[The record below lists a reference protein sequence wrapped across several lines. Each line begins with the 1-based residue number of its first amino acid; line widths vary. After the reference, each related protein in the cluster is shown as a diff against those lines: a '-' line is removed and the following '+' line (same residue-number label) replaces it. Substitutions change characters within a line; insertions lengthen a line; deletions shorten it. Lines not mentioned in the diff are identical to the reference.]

1 MKKILIFSY
10 NPVPTKQYTTVEGSG
25 LRFWRMAKALISKGY
40 NDITI
45 AVWEKFPQEINAVEG
60 VKLVNFNDNPIE
72 LKELCRGFDTAIFTC
87 AMGNLSL
94 AIYDAI
100 DPNSR
105 VIVDAYSPMYV
116 EFLTK
121 SQDAAEDRVLVD
133 VYRGYAQVFDR
144 ILIGADHI
152 LIANDNQKH
161 FYRGVLGGIG
171 ALPEHDD
178 ARFVHLPAFVEK
190 DAHASKRIKLTD
202 KVNVLWFGGVYPWFD
217 ISDVIAIFQ
226 DVEIQRLATLT
237 IVGGSN
243 PFYPKDNMRYNG
255 KYIQAVETAK
265 KHNLTDKVV
274 FFKDWVQYSER
285 IEKAFNPA
293 DIAISMN
300 SDFIENEYS
309 FRLRVADL
317 VGNGVPILTNGGD
330 FLGEELIKSGVAFKI
345 DVSSKEKLLSGVK
358 KVLSDRKKLEKA
370 RQLLRDD
377 LFEDVHI
384 DKYINNLACAIESDK
399 PLRKKH
405 DENIFIDTVDAY
417 IDHPVTPEV
426 PSITDISL
434 DDIKNVTTIKIARVL
449 GRRLRKSAIDRL
461 RARLVRR

>member
-1 MKKILIFSY
+1 
-10 NPVPTKQYTTVEGSG
+10 
-25 LRFWRMAKALISKGY
+25 
-40 NDITI
+40 
-45 AVWEKFPQEINAVEG
+45 
-60 VKLVNFNDNPIE
+60 
-72 LKELCRGFDTAIFTC
+72 
-87 AMGNLSL
+87 
-94 AIYDAI
+94 
-100 DPNSR
+100 
-105 VIVDAYSPMYV
+105 
-116 EFLTK
+116 
-121 SQDAAEDRVLVD
+121 
-133 VYRGYAQVFDR
+133 
-144 ILIGADHI
+144 
-152 LIANDNQKH
+152 
-161 FYRGVLGGIG
+161 
-171 ALPEHDD
+171 
-178 ARFVHLPAFVEK
+178 
-190 DAHASKRIKLTD
+190 
-202 KVNVLWFGGVYPWFD
+202 
-217 ISDVIAIFQ
+217 
-226 DVEIQRLATLT
+226 
-237 IVGGSN
+237 
-243 PFYPKDNMRYNG
+243 MRYNG

-265 KHNLTDKVV
+265 KHNLTDRVV